1 MRLVNLKWMKELPGK
16 QTQLLHL
23 NLSRMTS
30 ALAGIWSNF
39 LSGSCLLIVY
49 PILIPTKINLQ
60 DTLCVNQKKNSQ
72 NESYQRQ
79 LRHGDDSR

>member
-1 MRLVNLKWMKELPGK
+1 MKELPGK

-23 NLSRMTS
+23 NLSKMTS

-60 DTLCVNQKKNSQ
+60 DTLCVNQKKTPKMKATKD
-72 NESYQRQ
+72 SYDM
-79 LRHGDDSR
+79 GMIPGEFKA